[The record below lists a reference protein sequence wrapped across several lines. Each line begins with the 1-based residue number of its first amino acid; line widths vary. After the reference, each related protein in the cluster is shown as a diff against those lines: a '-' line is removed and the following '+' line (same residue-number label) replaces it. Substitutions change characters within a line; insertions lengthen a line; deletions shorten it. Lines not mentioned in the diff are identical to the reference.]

1 MYSKES
7 KLETPGTRKRRST
20 RKAPSKS
27 LFEIF
32 IAIFGWKTIQD
43 DEPTHIFTV
52 SDRQQRPWWGVWGL
66 PDSSYYC
73 DTLFKLKLFLVYFIL
88 FMILAKPHGHQLQI
102 TASLRREGKGGRCRR
117 FAERPL
123 RCKFSDDT
131 VLLHN

>member
-1 MYSKES
+1 M
-7 KLETPGTRKRRST
+7 T
-20 RKAPSKS
+20 S
-27 LFEIF
+27 LLTFS
-32 IAIFGWKTIQD
+32 
-43 DEPTHIFTV
+43 HRV
-52 SDRQQRPWWGVWGL
+52 SD
-66 PDSSYYC
+66 SSGESDFQSLVLILLII
-73 DTLFKLKLFLVYFIL
+73 DTLFKSKLFLVCFIL